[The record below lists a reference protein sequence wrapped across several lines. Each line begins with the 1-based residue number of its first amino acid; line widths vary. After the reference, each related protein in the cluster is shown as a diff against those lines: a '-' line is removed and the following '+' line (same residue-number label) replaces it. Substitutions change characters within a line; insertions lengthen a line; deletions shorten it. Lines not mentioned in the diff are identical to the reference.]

1 MTIRKAIRLSTLLG
15 CMVASLI
22 YAKAQ
27 TAQPNTGGANVPVN
41 APTAPEPSANQ
52 EAKNI
57 RFQFDGIPY
66 MTVIERFA
74 QMVNKPLLLDVSLE
88 GTMKFSD
95 TEPYNYT
102 EALDTLNLVLSMKDA
117 MLVEQDR
124 YLRLL
129 PLSKLR
135 QTPLKVLRNLEER
148 GDVRPG
154 EIVTVAL
161 NFKNLDPNE
170 IAQSTTT
177 MLSNAGSVF
186 PAGRGKGIIVTDRI
200 ENIERIEKL
209 LMLADVAPPMERQMR
224 TFNILSASGPVLTD
238 LINRTFG
245 IATAPVKSQYNKEK
259 NSYIPLPPSPE
270 DYVTA
275 VWDEA
280 SRTMVVFG
288 PTERVDLAE
297 ELINRFENKEGL
309 SPTDVRIFYPIEMT
323 PTELSS
329 VIFQTVSGVAG
340 PRENPDTAA
349 TKARLVVDEKL
360 GRLIVTTPVAGQM
373 ETIEKVIKKVD
384 PTSMGAGGA
393 PASTVSDMK
402 IFYPKHLSPNDLSD
416 MLRQS
421 VSGIAAPSE
430 RISNKA
436 RLVVD
441 AKQGRLLVITADPEQ
456 LALIERVITQLDT
469 EGEKFAAVTLD
480 TKIFYPRRMTPEELS
495 TMLRQMVNGIAA
507 SNENDPQKAKLVVDP
522 KFDRLMVISSN
533 TALLKEIEAA
543 IEKVD
548 GFSNADTDSTQTGI
562 PAPASLEKN
571 ETSVVRLQYA
581 VALEIGGLIEKTFN
595 DRRFGLR
602 VLVDERSNSLVLN
615 GKAGVL
621 QTVREVI
628 KDLDVQSSSVNSRQ
642 IRFLDVRGDPYQL
655 ANLTTQVLAEQM
667 RNDTAGSTPQER
679 RRLQQMQRMDVPRI
693 IPEPN
698 TGRLIICG
706 SDEELEKIKAIVEE
720 IDLKSGGSLAV
731 KVFRLRGSY
740 PYELSS
746 VLNRYLNTY
755 REKRK
760 GGPNPSVFV
769 DGHNN
774 SLVVCG
780 TISDIEQASA
790 LIEQIDINQDRE
802 PRIVK
807 VFSAQYADPYE
818 LMNRLKMIYNDQLK
832 SKPEAGAPDAVF
844 IPDYSANSITV
855 AASESHMKLLE
866 ELLELL
872 LGESA
877 SANGEF
883 RQFLLKGSSPSIVQS
898 ALQMIFN
905 RETRSRGMRPWVY
918 PDWNENKIFVY
929 GRPADIAKAE
939 QIIEELDGAA
949 TDNPREMK
957 IFNVKTQDI
966 WNFSE
971 QVQQLYRDQMGAA
984 PGKGGGDAKFFP
996 DYSGR
1001 LIVSASQNHMQV
1013 IEKVIEALNQDIQI
1027 ESSLRVFKLKRADA
1041 RNIFPMVQ
1049 HVALYRGGVRTRGVA
1064 PTVNLDV
1071 QRNAIVVYGRPTD
1084 IAQVEMIIN
1093 ELDSSEMEQA
1103 REMKTY
1109 RVTSRNVNDQINRVR
1124 TFYTD
1129 QIKAKP
1135 ELGIA
1140 DAIFLPD
1147 NEFGRMMVAASR
1159 DQLEL
1164 IDEIVN
1170 KLDDKATLPD
1180 MQLRLLQPTSANN
1193 QEIAAA
1199 LNFVVRAR
1207 RMQRPGMAPWISAD
1221 TRTGGIFVFGM
1232 LEDLEYAEQLV
1243 KEFDSAG
1250 QGLERVVC
1258 TYDVQYANMY
1268 QFANNVRN
1276 LYQDQLKGNS
1286 GLGASDA
1293 YIFGDDYS
1301 GKLIVGVRK
1310 DQKEMMDGVVKT
1322 LQEKSDAAEPTVRMF
1337 TLKSA
1342 RPSQLV
1348 PVLNT
1353 VIYSRASRSTV
1364 STRVTADDL
1373 NNRIIVSGSAGEA
1386 ERLGKLIEQLDVPQ
1400 VRDARI
1406 LRMFDIDTWDVWG
1419 YSERLRELY
1428 RDQIKGL
1435 ADAGPP
1441 DAIILPDDFSG
1452 RLIVAANEKQMPL
1465 IETIMQTLLTELPE
1479 RQMELRTYKLENI
1492 YTSEAMRTIN
1502 TLMQGAS
1509 RRGSL
1514 WGWSRSSNQDSLTM
1528 SPDEKNNSIVVMGSP
1543 SKLSMLENILKVVDQ
1558 KPEKPDREVRF
1569 YTLVNADALDVELR
1583 LDGLFNAPG
1592 RPEEMIFE
1600 SDFIANTLTV
1610 VAREKDF
1617 QEIEEMIE
1625 KMDNIAR
1632 DLTEVVRLIP
1642 VTNMSA
1648 EQMAKVLENIYP
1660 QISPSELE
1668 IVEKLPPRT
1677 AEKTG
1682 TSTGYKAPKAAEEEV
1697 VKELTQRE
1705 ESEPMKVTLAVDQ
1718 NANTLIVSGP
1728 SFEVDRIRSIVSQLL
1743 SSFSQGDSEIRLF
1756 RLNEADPVML
1766 ARTLNQLFS
1775 TAPISV
1781 DTESRFGAR
1790 GQSRNGRQQQPQQ
1803 GGQQGQPQQP
1813 PQQQQGQQGQQQGLP
1828 PVPRAII
1835 VPETRTRSV
1844 IVRAKPADFVAL
1856 ESLIKQLDAEGIDSL
1871 LEYKMVILKNA
1882 NPTQMLQVVNQVLNQ
1897 LDVVRPGDPV
1907 AVSADERT
1915 RSLFLIARDA
1925 VMEKLVQIISE
1936 LDMDT
1941 GTAEMEV
1948 KVYPLKY
1955 VSGTQMG
1962 VLLQNLFGVEA
1973 GMRRGPGRL
1982 GAQTELVQRLSLKD
1996 EEGKDITLDLSKPI
2010 KIITD
2015 PSPAG
2020 LNRLIVGVSQSNKVA
2035 LDEVIRQ
2042 LDRELPSDM
2051 SGVRII
2057 ALKNSDANSLSLSL
2071 QRLINERVRQRGQAD
2086 EVRTVI
2092 LADAR
2097 SNSLIIGGSNANMA
2111 LIENLAQEL
2120 DSRDSALFNN
2130 IRQIELKHAT
2140 AQRLSST
2147 LTALFQRRS
2156 SGGGWGGG
2164 RGGGVAN
2171 QAVILPDPRSN
2182 SLLVA
2187 ASDEDNKLL
2196 DELLA
2201 KLDKPME
2208 NPNLEPEVIILE
2220 QNDATRLAATIRSV
2234 FAARLQAIS
2243 QPGVQPD
2250 PQDRVSV
2257 EADTLS
2263 NSLIVTANSDNLKT
2277 VRDLVK
2283 KLDQEPIAE
2292 GMVETIVL
2300 KYADAQRVSTM
2311 LRTLIQ
2317 QGVYRPGSSVQGRR
2331 GGGSQR
2337 DAFAITS
2344 DIPSNTLII
2353 SASPENMAL
2362 AKELISEID
2371 TEENR
2376 NASDIQTYV
2385 LKHARAGTLITTL
2398 DTFFRNKSNA
2408 ESRAG
2413 IRERAMPITIAADER
2428 SNVLLVT
2435 GGKEDLDLLGK
2446 MLVELDVKDA
2456 NSRIL
2461 FNIYPLKN
2469 STASKMQ
2476 MTLQRLFQNR
2486 PAQSRGVPSDPITIV
2501 ADAWS
2506 NALVIGSSPDDES
2519 MVQSLI
2525 TQLDQPETDTVK
2537 VQVFPMRNA
2546 DARRVATTVQALLRG
2561 QQGGGGFGAGVGPTV
2576 NADER
2581 INAIIVSAGEN
2592 DIKRLQELVEKLDT
2606 TQVARVNEI
2615 RIFSLTYARAT
2626 ELSSILNSVLN
2637 TNPQNL
2643 TQTSVARQSLL
2654 QFITRTP
2661 EGNDVISSALREG
2674 ILITPDSRSNSLIVS
2689 APVDYME
2696 FLVSLV
2702 KSMDQASPQEAKI
2715 QIFSLKNADA
2725 RQMANVLTALFRL
2738 QATTG
2743 AASQRSVEYTLVKPM
2758 SDALSEQMGIE
2769 PTGAVGADGKSAIV
2783 GSAEQYALTVTIDLR
2798 TNTVLVGG
2806 TEHYVSLAS
2815 EIIQTLDSHPAQER
2829 KAKVYRLRNSR
2840 ARDMETALRTF
2851 LQQDLNRTI
2860 SILGQSGAG
2869 AAQTILD
2876 REVSIVAETVS
2887 NSLLISSSPRYF
2899 SEVEALIE
2907 ELDQPLPQV
2916 LIQVV
2921 LAEVTLDSK
2930 TELGVE
2936 WKYMDAAGGTPFSLG
2951 TDLGVADALEKFGG
2965 FSAAVTGSK
2974 VNFLMRALQEDGRL
2988 EVLSSPQ
2995 ILTADNVEANIN
3007 IGERVP
3013 IVTDTRFSDYGN
3025 QTSTYEYE
3033 NVGVILTVTPS
3044 ISPDGTVKM
3053 TVEPEVSQ
3061 LTSDTVEVSKDVKI
3075 PIISQRTARTT
3086 VSVQSGQSVL
3096 IGGLISTK
3104 DDSRTKKVPWIGNIP
3119 LLGALFR
3126 NKAYEVDRKE
3136 LLIVLTPQVIMSS
3149 SQTGTNIMDVMD
3161 MTRRGFQDSIL
3172 QTGIKRDPLQEKVLK
3187 GILPEGMDTN
3197 EDAEGTDKKMKRNT
3211 NYTKE
3216 LLIDP

>member
-1 MTIRKAIRLSTLLG
+1 MTIRKAIKLSTLLG
-15 CMVASLI
+15 CMVASLV

-27 TAQPNTGGANVPVN
+27 STQSNAEGTN
-41 APTAPEPSANQ
+41 APTSAPRMPVSTVNQ

-74 QMVNKPLLLDVSLE
+74 QMVNKPLLLDTSLE

-95 TEPYNYT
+95 PEPYEYT
-102 EALDTLNLVLSMKDA
+102 EALDTLNLILSMKDA

-135 QTPLKVLRNLEER
+135 QTPVKVLRNLEEK

-154 EIVTVAL
+154 EIVTVGL

-209 LMLADVAPPMERQMR
+209 LTLADMAPPAERQMR

-245 IATAPVKSQYNKEK
+245 IATAPVRSQYNKEK
-259 NSYIPLPPSPE
+259 NTYIPLPPSPE

-275 VWDEA
+275 VWDSA
-280 SRTMVVFG
+280 SRTMVIFG

-297 ELINRFENKEGL
+297 ELINRFENKEGV

-323 PTELSS
+323 PSELSN
-329 VIFQTVSGVAG
+329 VISQTVSGVAG
-340 PRENPDTAA
+340 PRDNPETAA

-360 GRLIVTTPVAGQM
+360 GRLIVTTPVSGQM
-373 ETIEKVIKKVD
+373 ETIEKVIEKVD
-384 PTSMGAGGA
+384 PASMNGGEA
-393 PASTVSDMK
+393 PPATAADMK
-402 IFYPKHLSPNDLSD
+402 IFYPKHISPNDLAD

-421 VSGIAAPSE
+421 ITSIAQPNE
-430 RISNKA
+430 RLSNKA

-441 AKQGRLLVITADPEQ
+441 TKQRRLLVISPDPEQ
-456 LALIERVITQLDT
+456 LSLIERVITQLDT
-469 EGEKFAAVTLD
+469 EGEKKEPVALD
-480 TKIFYPRRMTPEELS
+480 TKIFYPQRMTPEELS
-495 TMLRQMVNGIAA
+495 TMLRQMVTGIAGN
-507 SNENDPQKAKLVVDP
+507 NENDPEKAKLIADP

-533 TALLKEIEAA
+533 GDLLKEIEAA
-543 IEKVD
+543 IEKAD
-548 GFSNADTDSTQTGI
+548 GLNSEESDPSVKGTPD
-562 PAPASLEKN
+562 PANFEKN
-571 ETSVVRLQYA
+571 ETSVIRLQYA
-581 VALEIGGLIEKTFN
+581 IAQEIGGLLEKTFN

-602 VLVDERSNSLVLN
+602 ILVDERSNSLVLN
-615 GKAGVL
+615 GRAGVL
-621 QTVREVI
+621 ETVREVI
-628 KDLDVQSSSVNSRQ
+628 KDLDVQASSVSERQ
-642 IRFLDVRGDPYQL
+642 IRFLDVQGDPYQV
-655 ANLTTQVLAEQM
+655 ANLTTQILTEQM
-667 RNDTAGSTPQER
+667 RSDAAGRTVQER
-679 RRLQQMQRMDVPRI
+679 RRMQQMQRVDVPRI

-698 TGRLIICG
+698 TGRIIICG
-706 SDEELEKIKAIVEE
+706 SDEELDKIKAIVEE
-720 IDLKSGGSLAV
+720 VDLKSGGTLGV
-731 KVFRLRGSY
+731 KVFRLRGNY
-740 PYELSS
+740 PYEMAN

-755 REKRK
+755 REKRR

-780 TISDIEQASA
+780 TKGDIEQASA

-807 VFSAQYADPYE
+807 VFSAKSSDPYE
-818 LMNRLKMIYNDQLK
+818 LMNRLRLIYNDQLK
-832 SKPEAGAPDAVF
+832 SKPEVGAPDAVF
-844 IPDYSANSITV
+844 LPDYSANSITV
-855 AASESHMKLLE
+855 AASESHMELLE

-877 SANGEF
+877 SANSEF
-883 RQFLLKGSSPSIVQS
+883 RQFLLKGTSPDMVQN

-905 RETRSRGMRPWVY
+905 RETRARGARPWVY
-918 PDWNENKIFVY
+918 PDWRGNKIFVY
-929 GRPADIAKAE
+929 GRPSDIAKAE
-939 QIIEELDGAA
+939 QIISELDGATA
-949 TDNPREMK
+949 ENVREMK
-957 IFNVKTQDI
+957 IFTVKAQDM
-966 WNFSE
+966 WTFSE
-971 QVQQLYRDQMGAA
+971 QVQQLYRDQLGTASSRS
-984 PGKGGGDAKFFP
+984 GGDAKFIP

-1001 LIVSASQNHMQV
+1001 LIVSASANQMEI
-1013 IEKVIEALNQDIQI
+1013 IEKVVQTLNQEVEI
-1027 ESSLRVFKLKRADA
+1027 ESSLHVFKLKRADA
-1041 RNIFPMVQ
+1041 RSIYPMVQ
-1049 HVALYRGGVRTRGVA
+1049 HVAMYRGGARTRGVA
-1064 PTVNLDV
+1064 PSVTLDV
-1071 QRNAIVVYGRPTD
+1071 PRNAIVMYGKPTD

-1093 ELDSSEMEQA
+1093 ELDSSEMEQV

-1147 NEFGRMMVAASR
+1147 NEFGRIMVAASR
-1159 DQLEL
+1159 DQLVL
-1164 IDEIVN
+1164 IDEIIN
-1170 KLDDKATLPD
+1170 RLDDKATLPD
-1180 MQLRLLQPTSANN
+1180 MQLKLLLPTSGSN

-1250 QGLERVVC
+1250 EGLEREVC
-1258 TYDVQYANMY
+1258 TYDVQYSNMY

-1276 LYQDQLKGNS
+1276 LYQDQMKGNQ
-1286 GLGASDA
+1286 GLGGADA

-1310 DQKEMMDGVVKT
+1310 NQKELMDDIVKT
-1322 LQEKSDAAEPTVRMF
+1322 LREKSDAAEPTVRMF
-1337 TLKSA
+1337 ALKSA

-1348 PVLNT
+1348 PILNT
-1353 VIYSRASRSTV
+1353 VIYSRASRSTIN
-1364 STRVTADDL
+1364 TRATADDQ
-1373 NNRIIVSGSAGEA
+1373 NNRIIVSGSAGEV
-1386 ERLGKLIEQLDVPQ
+1386 ERLGGLIEQLDVPE
-1400 VRDARI
+1400 VRDARL
-1406 LRMFDIDTWDVWG
+1406 LRMFDIKTWDVWG
-1419 YSERLRELY
+1419 YSQRLQQLY
-1428 RDQIKGL
+1428 RDQVKGL
-1435 ADAGPP
+1435 TDAGPP

-1465 IETIMQTLLTELPE
+1465 IESIMETLLSELPE
-1479 RQMELRTYKLENI
+1479 RQMELKTYKLENI
-1492 YTSEAMRTIN
+1492 YTSSAIRTIN

-1509 RRGSL
+1509 RMRGG
-1514 WGWSRSSNQDSLTM
+1514 WGRADQDTLTM
-1528 SPDEKNNSIVVMGSP
+1528 SADEKNNSIVVMGSP
-1543 SKLSMLENILKVVDQ
+1543 SKLAMLENILKVVDQ

-1569 YTLVNADALDVELR
+1569 YTLINADAFDVELR
-1583 LDGLFNAPG
+1583 LDGLFNEPG
-1592 RPEEMIFE
+1592 RPEQMIFE
-1600 SDFIANTLTV
+1600 SDFFSNTLTV

-1617 QEIEEMIE
+1617 EEIEEMIE
-1625 KMDNIAR
+1625 KMDNVAR

-1660 QISPSELE
+1660 QISPSGLE
-1668 IVEKLPPRT
+1668 IVEKLPPRIT
-1677 AEKTG
+1677 EQTG
-1682 TSTGYKAPKAAEEEV
+1682 ISTGYKAPRVATSETDTEAEPEEAQS
-1697 VKELTQRE
+1697 L
-1705 ESEPMKVTLAVDQ
+1705 KVTLSVDS
-1718 NANTLIVSGP
+1718 NANTLIVLGP
-1728 SFEVDRIRSIVSQLL
+1728 SFEVDRIRSIVSQLQ
-1743 SSFSQGDSEIRLF
+1743 SSFARGDSEIRLF
-1756 RLNEADPVML
+1756 KLNEADPVMV

-1775 TAPISV
+1775 TAPISAGA
-1781 DTESRFGAR
+1781 DSQFGAR
-1790 GQSRNGRQQQPQQ
+1790 DLARNDRSQQQQQQQQQRQQ
-1803 GGQQGQPQQP
+1803 GP
-1813 PQQQQGQQGQQQGLP
+1813 PQQQGQGGLP
-1828 PVPRAII
+1828 PVPRAIF

-1856 ESLIKQLDAEGIDSL
+1856 ESLIKQLDAEGIDAL
-1871 LEYKMVILKNA
+1871 LEYRMVDLKNA
-1882 NPTQMLQVVNQVLNQ
+1882 SPTQVLRVVNQVLNQ
-1897 LDVVRPGDPV
+1897 LGVIRPGDPV

-1915 RSLFLIARDA
+1915 RSIFLIARDA
-1925 VMEKLVQIISE
+1925 VMEKLVQIVSE
-1936 LDMDT
+1936 LDADT

-1962 VLLQNLFGVEA
+1962 VLLQSIFGVET
-1973 GMRRGPGRL
+1973 GMRRPPGRQ
-1982 GAQTELVQRLSLKD
+1982 ADAELVRRLVLKD
-1996 EEGKDITLDLSKPI
+1996 DEGRDITLDLSKPI

-2020 LNRLIVGVSQSNKVA
+2020 LNRVIVGVSESNKLA
-2035 LDEVIRQ
+2035 LDEVVRQ

-2051 SGVRII
+2051 TGVRIL
-2057 ALKNSDANSLSLSL
+2057 ALKNAEANSLAMSL
-2071 QRLINERVRQRGQAD
+2071 QRLINERVRQQRGQAE

-2092 LADAR
+2092 IADVR

-2111 LIENLAQEL
+2111 LVENLAQEL

-2147 LTALFQRRS
+2147 LGALFQRRS
-2156 SGGGWGGG
+2156 SGGAWGG
-2164 RGGGVAN
+2164 RGGTAN
-2171 QAVILPDPRSN
+2171 QAVILPDARSN

-2196 DELLA
+2196 DELLL
-2201 KLDKPME
+2201 KLDKPLE
-2208 NPNLEPEVIILE
+2208 NPNLEPEVIPLE
-2220 QNDATRLAATIRSV
+2220 QNDSTRLAATIRSV
-2234 FAARLQAIS
+2234 FAARLQAMS

-2277 VRDLVK
+2277 IRELVK
-2283 KLDQEPIAE
+2283 KLDQEPTAE
-2292 GMVETIVL
+2292 GFVETITL

-2317 QGVYRPGSSVQGRR
+2317 QGVYRPGSPIQGRR
-2331 GGGSQR
+2331 GGGTQR

-2362 AKELISEID
+2362 AKELISDID

-2376 NASDIQTYV
+2376 NASDIQTYS
-2385 LKHARAGTLITTL
+2385 LQHARAGTLITTL

-2408 ESRAG
+2408 EARAG
-2413 IRERAMPITIAADER
+2413 VRERAMPITIAADER

-2446 MLVELDVKDA
+2446 MLLELDVKEA
-2456 NSRIL
+2456 NTRIR

-2469 STASKMQ
+2469 STAAKMQ

-2486 PAQSRGVPSDPITIV
+2486 PALGRGMPSDPITIV
-2501 ADAWS
+2501 ADAWA
-2506 NALVIGSSPDDES
+2506 NALVIGSNPDDVVMIE
-2519 MVQSLI
+2519 SLI
-2525 TQLDQPETDTVK
+2525 TQLDQPETEALK
-2537 VQVFPMRNA
+2537 VQVFPMKNA

-2561 QQGGGGFGAGVGPTV
+2561 QQGGTGVGGAVGPTV

-2626 ELSSILNSVLN
+2626 ELASILNSVLN

-2661 EGNDVISSALREG
+2661 EGRDIISSALREG

-2725 RQMANVLTALFRL
+2725 RQMATVLTALFRL

-2769 PTGAVGADGKSAIV
+2769 PVNNEGDSKSAVV

-2815 EIIQTLDSHPAQER
+2815 EIIETLDSHPAQER
-2829 KAKVYRLRNSR
+2829 TAKVYRLRNSR
-2840 ARDMETALRTF
+2840 AEDMETALRTF

-2860 SILGQSGAG
+2860 AILGQSGAG

-2876 REVSIVAETVS
+2876 REVSIVAEQVS

-2899 SEVEALIE
+2899 SEVEALIQ

-2965 FSAAVTGSK
+2965 FSGAVTGSK
-2974 VNFLMRALQEDGRL
+2974 VNFLLRALQEDGRL

-2995 ILTADNVEANIN
+2995 ILTADNVEAEIN

-3013 IVTDTRFSDYGN
+3013 IVTDTRWSDYGN

-3033 NVGVILTVTPS
+3033 DVGVILTVTPS

-3053 TVEPEVSQ
+3053 IVEPEVSQ
-3061 LTSDTVEVSKDVKI
+3061 LTSDKVEVSRDVKI
-3075 PIISQRTARTT
+3075 PIISQRRARTT

-3104 DDSRTKKVPWIGNIP
+3104 DDSRTKKVPWLGNIP
-3119 LLGALFR
+3119 VLGALFR
-3126 NKAYEVDRKE
+3126 NKAYETDRKE
-3136 LLIVLTPQVIMSS
+3136 LLIVLSPQVIMSS
-3149 SQTGTNIMDVMD
+3149 AQTQTNIMDVMD
-3161 MTRRGFQDSIL
+3161 MTRKGFQDSIL
-3172 QTGIKRDPLQEKVLK
+3172 QSGMKRDALQEKVLK
-3187 GILPEGMDTN
+3187 EILPEDMDLNSNGKKSETN
-3197 EDAEGTDKKMKRNT
+3197 GANNKIHRGTT
-3211 NYTKE
+3211 PTKE

>member
-15 CMVASLI
+15 CMVASLV

-27 TAQPNTGGANVPVN
+27 TAQSNTGGTNVPANVP
-41 APTAPEPSANQ
+41 APEPTINR

-74 QMVNKPLLLDVSLE
+74 QMVNKPLLIDLSLE

-95 TEPYNYT
+95 PEPYSYT
-102 EALDTLNLVLSMKDA
+102 EALDTLNLILSMKDA

-135 QTPLKVLRNLEER
+135 QTPVKVLRNLEEK

-280 SRTMVVFG
+280 SRTMVIFG

-323 PTELSS
+323 PTELSN

-384 PTSMGAGGA
+384 PASMGAGVS
-393 PASTVSDMK
+393 PVSTVADMK
-402 IFYPKHLSPNDLSD
+402 IFYPKHITPNDLSD

-421 VSGIAAPSE
+421 VSGIAAPGE
-430 RISNKA
+430 RVSNKT

-469 EGEKFAAVTLD
+469 EGEKSAAVTLN

-495 TMLRQMVNGIAA
+495 TMLRQMVNGIAT
-507 SNENDPQKAKLVVDP
+507 STENDPQKAKLVVDP

-533 TALLKEIEAA
+533 AALLKEIEAA

-548 GFSNADTDSTQTGI
+548 GYSSAEGDSTQRGT
-562 PAPASLEKN
+562 PDQASLEKN
-571 ETSVVRLQYA
+571 ETSVIRLQHA

-621 QTVREVI
+621 QAVRDVI
-628 KDLDVQSSSVNSRQ
+628 KDLDVQSSSVGSRQ
-642 IRFLDVRGDPYQL
+642 IRFLDVRGDPYQI
-655 ANLTTQVLAEQM
+655 ANLTTQVLVEQM

-720 IDLKSGGSLAV
+720 IDLKSGGTLGV
-731 KVFRLRGSY
+731 KVFRLRGNY
-740 PYELSS
+740 PYELSN

-807 VFSAQYADPYE
+807 VFSAQYSDPYE
-818 LMNRLKMIYNDQLK
+818 LMNRLRLIYNDQLK

-844 IPDYSANSITV
+844 IPDYSANSVTI

-866 ELLELL
+866 ELLGLL

-883 RQFLLKGSSPSIVQS
+883 RQFLLKGSSPSMVQN

-939 QIIEELDGAA
+939 QIIAELDGAS

-957 IFNVKTQDI
+957 IFSVKTPDT
-966 WNFSE
+966 WSFTE
-971 QVQQLYRDQMGAA
+971 QVQQLYRDQMGVA

-996 DYSGR
+996 DYNGR
-1001 LIVSASQNHMQV
+1001 LIVSASQNHMEIIERV
-1013 IEKVIEALNQDIQI
+1013 IETLNQDVQI

-1041 RNIFPMVQ
+1041 RNIYPMVQ

-1064 PTVNLDV
+1064 PSVTLDV
-1071 QRNAIVVYGRPTD
+1071 QRNAIVVYGRPAD
-1084 IAQVEMIIN
+1084 ITQVEMIIS
-1093 ELDSSEMEQA
+1093 ELDSTEMEQA

-1159 DQLEL
+1159 NQLEL

-1180 MQLRLLQPTSANN
+1180 MQLKLLQPTNGNN

-1221 TRTGGIFVFGM
+1221 TRTGGVFVFGM

-1268 QFANNVRN
+1268 QFANNVRS

-1286 GLGASDA
+1286 GLGAPDA

-1301 GKLIVGVRK
+1301 GKLIVGIRK
-1310 DQKEMMDGVVKT
+1310 DQKELMDGVVKT

-1337 TLKSA
+1337 SLKSA

-1353 VIYSRASRSTV
+1353 VIYSRTSRSTV
-1364 STRVTADDL
+1364 STRATADDL

-1386 ERLGKLIEQLDVPQ
+1386 DRLGKLIEQLDVPE
-1400 VRDARI
+1400 VRDARV

-1419 YSERLRELY
+1419 YSQRLQQLY

-1435 ADAGPP
+1435 TEAGPP

-1465 IETIMQTLLTELPE
+1465 IESIMQTLLTELPE

-1509 RRGSL
+1509 RRG
-1514 WGWSRSSNQDSLTM
+1514 GWSRSSNQDSLTM

-1543 SKLSMLENILKVVDQ
+1543 SKLTMLENILKVVDQ

-1583 LDGLFNAPG
+1583 LDGLFNDPG
-1592 RPEEMIFE
+1592 RPEQMIFE
-1600 SDFIANTLTV
+1600 SDFMANTLTV

-1617 QEIEEMIE
+1617 REIEEMIE

-1682 TSTGYKAPKAAEEEV
+1682 TSTGYKAPKTAEEEV
-1697 VKELTQRE
+1697 VPEVSQIE
-1705 ESEPMKVTLAVDQ
+1705 ESEPMKVTLAVDA

-1728 SFEVDRIRSIVSQLL
+1728 SFEVDRIRSIVSQLQ

-1756 RLNEADPVML
+1756 KLNEADPVML

-1775 TAPISV
+1775 TAPISI
-1781 DTESRFGAR
+1781 DRESRPGAR
-1790 GQSRNGRQQQPQQ
+1790 GEGRNDRQQQQQ
-1803 GGQQGQPQQP
+1803 QQ
-1813 PQQQQGQQGQQQGLP
+1813 QQQQGQQGQPQPQQQQGQQGLP

-1882 NPTQMLQVVNQVLNQ
+1882 NPTQMLQVINQVLNQ

-1925 VMEKLVQIISE
+1925 VMERLVQIISE

-1955 VSGTQMG
+1955 VSGAQMG

-1973 GMRRGPGRL
+1973 GMRRAPGRP
-1982 GAQTELVQRLSLKD
+1982 GAQAEMVQRLSLKD
-1996 EEGKDITLDLSKPI
+1996 DEGKDITLDLSKPI

-2051 SGVRII
+2051 SGVRIL
-2057 ALKNSDANSLSLSL
+2057 ALKNSDANSLSMSL
-2071 QRLINERVRQRGQAD
+2071 QRLINERIRQRGQAD

-2111 LIENLAQEL
+2111 LIEKLAQEL

-2130 IRQIELKHAT
+2130 IRQIELKYAT

-2201 KLDKPME
+2201 KLDKPIE

-2250 PQDRVSV
+2250 PQDRVNV

-2283 KLDQEPIAE
+2283 KLDQEPTAE
-2292 GMVETIVL
+2292 GLVETIVL

-2376 NASDIQTYV
+2376 NAADIQTYA
-2385 LKHARAGTLITTL
+2385 LKHARAGALITTL

-2408 ESRAG
+2408 EARAG

-2446 MLVELDVKDA
+2446 MLVELDVKDT
-2456 NSRIL
+2456 NNRIL

-2486 PAQSRGVPSDPITIV
+2486 PAQARGVPSDPITIV

-2525 TQLDQPETDTVK
+2525 TQLDQPETDTLK
-2537 VQVFPMRNA
+2537 VQVFPMKHA

-2615 RIFSLTYARAT
+2615 RIFSLTYARAA

-2637 TNPQNL
+2637 ATPQNL
-2643 TQTSVARQSLL
+2643 TQTSTARQSLL

-2661 EGNDVISSALREG
+2661 EGKDVISSALREG

-2725 RQMANVLTALFRL
+2725 RQMATVLTALFRL

-2758 SDALSEQMGIE
+2758 SDVLSEQMGLE
-2769 PTGAVGADGKSAIV
+2769 STGAVETDGKSAVV

-2815 EIIQTLDSHPAQER
+2815 EIIETLDSHPAQER

-2840 ARDMETALRTF
+2840 AADMETALRTF

-2899 SEVEALIE
+2899 TEVEALIQ

-2930 TELGVE
+2930 TDLGVE
-2936 WKYMDAAGGTPFSLG
+2936 WTYMDAAGGTPFSLG
-2951 TDLGVADALEKFGG
+2951 TDFGVAEALNKFGG

-3136 LLIVLTPQVIMSS
+3136 LLIVLTPQVIMSG

-3161 MTRRGFQDSIL
+3161 MTRKGFQDSIL
-3172 QTGIKRDPLQEKVLK
+3172 QTGIKRDSLQEKVLK
-3187 GILPEGMDTN
+3187 GILPEGMEIN
-3197 EDAEGTDKKMKRNT
+3197 EDAEGSDKKTKRDINH
-3211 NYTKE
+3211 TKE